1 MRDRGAPHRATRRGR
16 AQSPAR
22 NGVSGIRHNR
32 TMADT
37 AIPLFLDCD
46 PGIDD
51 AVALAYL
58 LCQRDIDVV
67 GIAASGGNVST
78 EQVVRNTLG
87 WLELAGRTDL
97 PVYRGAMHPLAQPAA
112 DARAEAAAATAGE
125 IDSEPDV
132 EYAEITHGDTGAG
145 YAALPE
151 PTSTVRDLSAAQA
164 WVEAAR
170 AHPGEL
176 IGVMIGP
183 ATNLALALEIAP
195 ELPRLLKRLFVMGG
209 AFNYRGNT
217 HPTTEWNVSYDPE
230 AAARVFA
237 AFGDAFVSGDAPFPP
252 VVGPIE
258 ATEMVEMTPERLSA
272 ILGAAEPA
280 PAPWPSVLHELGEA
294 LRFYFEF
301 HEEDGH
307 GYLAHIHDPYV
318 VATAVEWARS
328 ERIAMPEP
336 HRDAGAR
343 DAAEVQA
350 ESRGSATA
358 GRIPWAETVFAP
370 IDVEL
375 TGTLT
380 RGETIAD
387 WLGRWNRPANA
398 EIIRRVDAVGFLEHL
413 ADTLRKGP
421 QHDRAR

>member
-1 MRDRGAPHRATRRGR
+1 
-16 AQSPAR
+16 
-22 NGVSGIRHNR
+22 
-32 TMADT
+32 MADT

-51 AVALAYL
+51 AIAIAYL
-58 LCQRDIDVV
+58 LCQPDVDIV

-87 WLELAGRTDL
+87 WLALAGRPDL
-97 PVYRGAMHPLAQPAA
+97 PVFRGAVHPLAQPA
-112 DARAEAAAATAGE
+112 DEARAEAAESAGE
-125 IDSEPDV
+125 PGPDPEPHP
-132 EYAEITHGDTGAG
+132 EYAEVTHGDTGAG

-151 PTSTVRDLSAAQA
+151 PASPVRDLSAAQA
-164 WVEAAR
+164 WVDAAR

-183 ATNLALALEIAP
+183 ATNLALALDIAP

-217 HPTTEWNVSYDPE
+217 QPTTEWNVSYDPE

-237 AFGDAFVSGDAPFPP
+237 AFGDAYVAGDAPFPP

-258 ATEMVEMTPERLSA
+258 ATEMVEMTPERLNR
-272 ILGAAEPA
+272 IVGAADPA
-280 PAPWPSVLHELGEA
+280 PEPWPALLHELGEA

-301 HEEDGH
+301 HEADGH

-318 VATAVEWARS
+318 TATAVEWARGAREAAA
-328 ERIAMPEP
+328 ERL
-336 HRDAGAR
+336 RGDGAR

-358 GRIPWAETVFAP
+358 GRIPWAETAFAP

-398 EIIRRVDAVGFLEHL
+398 EIIRRVDATRFLDHL
-413 ADTLRKGP
+413 TDTLREGP
-421 QHDRAR
+421 QYDRAR

>member
-1 MRDRGAPHRATRRGR
+1 
-16 AQSPAR
+16 
-22 NGVSGIRHNR
+22 
-32 TMADT
+32 MAES

-51 AVALAYL
+51 AIAIAYL
-58 LCQRDIDVV
+58 LCQADVDIV

-87 WLELAGRTDL
+87 WLALAGRTDL
-97 PVYRGAMHPLAQPAA
+97 PVHRGATHPLAQSAA
-112 DARAEAAAATAGE
+112 DARAEAAAATAG
-125 IDSEPDV
+125 DSEPDPEPGPEPDP
-132 EYAEITHGDTGAG
+132 EYAEVTHGDTGAG
-145 YAALPE
+145 YAELPD
-151 PTSTVRDLSAAQA
+151 PASSVRDQSAAQA
-164 WVEAAR
+164 WVDAAR

-176 IGVMIGP
+176 VGVMIGP

-237 AFGDAFVSGDAPFPP
+237 AFGDAYLAGDAPFPP

-258 ATEMVEMTPERLSA
+258 ATEMVEMTPERLSR
-272 ILGAAEPA
+272 IVGAAHPA
-280 PAPWPSVLHELGEA
+280 PATWPALLHELGEA

-318 VATAVEWARS
+318 VATAVQWARDA
-328 ERIAMPEP
+328 RGTTPMPERR
-336 HRDAGAR
+336 RDDGAR

-350 ESRGSATA
+350 ESRGRATA
-358 GRIPWAETVFAP
+358 GRIPWAETAFAP

-387 WLGRWNRPANA
+387 WLERWNRPANA
-398 EIIRRVDAVGFLEHL
+398 EIIRRVDATRFLDHL
-413 ADTLRKGP
+413 TDTLMEGP

>member
-1 MRDRGAPHRATRRGR
+1 
-16 AQSPAR
+16 
-22 NGVSGIRHNR
+22 
-32 TMADT
+32 MADT

-51 AVALAYL
+51 AIAIAYL
-58 LCQRDIDVV
+58 LCQPDVDIV

-87 WLELAGRTDL
+87 WLALAGRPDL
-97 PVYRGAMHPLAQPAA
+97 PVFRGAVHPLAQPA
-112 DARAEAAAATAGE
+112 DEARAEAAESA
-125 IDSEPDV
+125 SEPGHEPQPDP
-132 EYAEITHGDTGAG
+132 EYAEVTHGDTGAG
-145 YAALPE
+145 YATLPE
-151 PTSTVRDLSAAQA
+151 PASSVSDLSAAQA

-183 ATNLALALEIAP
+183 ATNLALALDIAP
-195 ELPRLLKRLFVMGG
+195 ELPTLLKRLFVMGG

-217 HPTTEWNVSYDPE
+217 QPTTEWNVSYDPE

-237 AFGDAFVSGDAPFPP
+237 AFGEAYAAGDASYPP
-252 VVGPIE
+252 VIGPIE
-258 ATEMVEMTPERLSA
+258 ATEMVEMTPERLNR
-272 ILGAAEPA
+272 IVGAADPA
-280 PAPWPSVLHELGEA
+280 PAPWPAVLHELGEA

-301 HEEDGH
+301 HEADGH

-318 VATAVEWARS
+318 TATAVEWAR
-328 ERIAMPEP
+328 
-336 HRDAGAR
+336 GAR
-343 DAAEVQA
+343 EAAPELRGAGGARGAAEVQA

-358 GRIPWAETVFAP
+358 GRLPWAESAFAP

-398 EIIRRVDAVGFLEHL
+398 EIIRRVDAPRFLDHL
-413 ADTLRKGP
+413 TDTLTEGP
-421 QHDRAR
+421 QYDRAR